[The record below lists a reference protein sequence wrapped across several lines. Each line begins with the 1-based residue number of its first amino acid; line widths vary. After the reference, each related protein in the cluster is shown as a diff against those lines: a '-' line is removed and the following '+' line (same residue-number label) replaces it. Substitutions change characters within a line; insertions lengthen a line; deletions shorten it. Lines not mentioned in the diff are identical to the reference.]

1 MMGAQIPASRPYGFI
16 GPQDDSDSSDEEP
29 RLEELLAASWDELP
43 ILERLGLTSCE
54 EMTEE
59 EVESAFFQFAMAFRC
74 DQYTLPQRLQA
85 EEHDR
90 AVAQENLQVEL
101 SHTKDTLQL
110 LKARCVDGEAS
121 EILGKMETCLKT
133 LGSAMD
139 DIIAAAEMLGAA
151 HQEARVSHAVELMSV
166 HVDHLKRRHT
176 MDSAELLETRRLILK
191 TRGRLLSDNT
201 DDGDVRVV
209 RQSSQQHFALRRR
222 VSVTLLPSVA
232 QLSDLEARFSEGMK
246 ASEDTGSQRPE
257 GGSRERNTQ
266 ADSTEG
272 CFPPR
277 LRRHTLQ
284 TQASIQSQESESDCS
299 AVPSPVPSALR
310 LRRRSALLEQEGTGS
325 SEENEGSRE
334 TSEQSPPV
342 SEPPSSEPH
351 CMCPVQRS
359 LPQWVSTSRFVI
371 KLLSLAAIF
380 CVVFLWVLLLLLKM
394 QMT

>member
-90 AVAQENLQVEL
+90 AVAQEN
-101 SHTKDTLQL
+101 LQL